1 MPTPFVPP
9 KSKINKEELIR
20 LRKEQS
26 AQATAKEQAA
36 NTIPSGARPEDAAL
50 LRSRDWIKP
59 EDATDKLRII
69 FDNSGSRN
77 GAKLQA
83 EKDGVV
89 EFLRNCT
96 PNSTAIAI
104 HLLNPEGSS
113 KWDYSSGNVL
123 SLPLPT
129 NIEKSKMTAD
139 IILLASEITEPSIHA
154 CGGTP
159 LYETIEKALA
169 SAEPRAT
176 RLIAFSDG
184 APSWVGNKDSI
195 LQGAKRASIPI
206 DTVFICSPHE
216 PAWEHASA
224 IAEMKYIAEMT
235 GGIFLDLSKGDIK
248 SGLKYLAPVKRLMLA
263 DSSFKSKVERGEVK

>member
-1 MPTPFVPP
+1 MGQPFVPP

-26 AQATAKEQAA
+26 AQAVAKAQAA
-36 NTIPSGARPEDAAL
+36 SNIPSEAKPEDAAL

-69 FDNSGSRN
+69 FDNSGSMS
-77 GAKLQA
+77 GSKLLA
-83 EKDGVV
+83 AKDGVV

-96 PNSTAIAI
+96 PNSTAVAV
-104 HLLNPEGSS
+104 HLLNNSEQDEYD
-113 KWDYSSGNVL
+113 WAGNKAL
-123 SLPLPT
+123 ITGLPLS
-129 NIEKSKMTAD
+129 ISKSKMTAD

-159 LYETIEKALA
+159 LYETIDIALTNA
-169 SAEPRAT
+169 FPKAT

-184 APSWVGNKDSI
+184 APQYNSEKESI
-195 LQGAKRASIPI
+195 LHAAKSAGIPI
-206 DTVFICSPHE
+206 DTVFICSPGE
-216 PAWEHASA
+216 QSWEYTSA

-248 SGLKYLAPVKRLMLA
+248 SGLKYLAPAKRLMLA
-263 DSSFKSKVERGEVK
+263 DSSFKAQVERGEVK

>member
-1 MPTPFVPP
+1 MGQPFISP

-20 LRKEQS
+20 LRKAQS
-26 AQATAKEQAA
+26 AKAAAKAQAA
-36 NTIPSGARPEDAAL
+36 SNISSGAKPEDAAL

-69 FDNSGSRN
+69 FDNSGSMN
-77 GAKLQA
+77 GSKLQA
-83 EKDGVV
+83 AKDGVV

-96 PNSTAIAI
+96 PNSTAIAV

-113 KWDYSSGNVL
+113 DWDYETNTVL
-123 SLPLPT
+123 YLPLPL

-159 LYETIEKALA
+159 LYETIDKALN
-169 SAEPRAT
+169 SSIPVAT

-184 APSWVGNKDSI
+184 APSWVGNKETTLLS
-195 LQGAKRASIPI
+195 AKRAGIPI
-206 DTVFICSPHE
+206 DTVFICSPGE
-216 PAWEHASA
+216 PSWEYANA

-235 GGIFLDLSKGDIK
+235 GGIFLNLSKGDIK
-248 SGLKYLAPVKRLMLA
+248 SGLKYLAPAKRLMLA
-263 DSSFKSKVERGEVK
+263 DSSFKAQVERGEVK